1 MNNEEKNK
9 LRKSSSLLLILVL
22 LLLIVIGGTYAFYTQ
37 TIAGTEENV
46 IRAANLKLTLNE
58 KASSGIDLDKAI
70 PVSDVTGEKNTPFT
84 FTLTNDGDK
93 ESKYTIYLEDIASA
107 KDGSVTV
114 TSENRMQDAGVKFY
128 FTSTNTSASKHT
140 VNSATL
146 LSTLNT
152 QTTGKRILEEG
163 TIPPGSTYDY
173 TLKLWITEEATME
186 QVNGK
191 IFAAKLNIEATFSD
205 AAQ

>member
-46 IRAANLKLTLNE
+46 IRAANLKLTLSE
-58 KASSGIDLDKAI
+58 EASSGIDLDKAI
-70 PVSDVTGEKNTPFT
+70 PVSDATGEKNTPFT
-84 FTLTNDGDK
+84 FTLKNDGDK

-107 KDGSVTV
+107 KSGSVTV
-114 TSENRMQDAGVKFY
+114 TPETRMQDAGVKFF
-128 FTSTNTSASKHT
+128 FTSTNTNGQKHT
-140 VNSATL
+140 VDKAAL
-146 LSTLNT
+146 LNT
-152 QTTGKRILEEG
+152 LTTKTEGKRILEEG
-163 TIPPGSTYDY
+163 TILPGSTYEY
-173 TLKLWITEEATME
+173 TLKLWITENATME

-205 AAQ
+205 TAQ

>member
-22 LLLIVIGGTYAFYTQ
+22 LLLVVIGGTYAFYTQ

-46 IRAANLKLTLNE
+46 IRAANLKLTLSE
-58 KASSGIDLDKAI
+58 EASSGINLDKAI
-70 PVSDVTGEKNTPFT
+70 PVSDTTGEKNTPFT
-84 FTLTNDGDK
+84 FNLKNDGDK
-93 ESKYTIYLEDIASA
+93 ESKYTIYLEDIA
-107 KDGSVTV
+107 KDGSVNV

-128 FTSTNTSASKHT
+128 FTSTNTNGQNRT

-146 LSTLNT
+146 LNTLKT
-152 QTTGKRILEEG
+152 KSSGKRILEEG
-163 TIPPGSTYDY
+163 TIAPGSTYNY
-173 TLKLWITEEATME
+173 TLKLWITENATME